1 MAEILWRRHLDTV
14 YDISNVGTVRHRRKG
29 TFNKLSKN
37 AGGYL
42 VWNCYRQGLE
52 IITYVHHA
60 VALAFLPN
68 PEGHPTIDHKN
79 RDKTDNRVENLR
91 WASYSLQCSNRDC
104 YSASG
109 FKGVYKRGKKY
120 DAYITINKKKVN
132 LGSYSTA
139 EQASA
144 AHLARYALEGFVV

>member
-1 MAEILWRRHLDTV
+1 
-14 YDISNVGTVRHRRKG
+14 
-29 TFNKLSKN
+29 
-37 AGGYL
+37 
-42 VWNCYRQGLE
+42 VWNCFSKGLE

-68 PEGHPTIDHKN
+68 PEGFPTIDHKN

-91 WASYSLQCSNRDC
+91 WASYSLQSRNRGC

-109 FKGVYKRGKKY
+109 FKGVIKNRDKY
-120 DAYITINKKKVN
+120 EAYITINKKKVYI
-132 LGSYSTA
+132 GIYATA
-139 EQASA
+139 ELASE